1 MSCVRILR
9 GAQTAVRQLHT
20 SPAAAGGGEY
30 GWMHAKQFDFPNEK
44 NRALKYGGGM
54 VVMVAAGFGI
64 PFTAAWWQIK
74 KASGS

>member
-1 MSCVRILR
+1 MTTARITR
-9 GAQTAVRQLHT
+9 AAQVAMRQFHT
-20 SPAAAGGGEY
+20 SAAASGGGEY

-54 VVMVAAGFGI
+54 VAMVIAGFGI